1 MYEEAQGFALAI
13 VLNAH
18 ATNDLPPK
26 CDKPNSNFAFKFTL
40 RRCNKGLPAV
50 IRKGRSLA
58 LSAKLDDSEIAI
70 GGFAVSVGRCML
82 NR

>member
-1 MYEEAQGFALAI
+1 
-13 VLNAH
+13 
-18 ATNDLPPK
+18 
-26 CDKPNSNFAFKFTL
+26 
-40 RRCNKGLPAV
+40 LPAV